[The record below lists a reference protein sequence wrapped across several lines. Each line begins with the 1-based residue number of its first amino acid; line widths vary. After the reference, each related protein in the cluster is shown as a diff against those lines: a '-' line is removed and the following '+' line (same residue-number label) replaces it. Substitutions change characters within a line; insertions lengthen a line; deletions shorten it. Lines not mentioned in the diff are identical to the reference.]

1 MNYNRTIRAALT
13 AAVVQAIIVNFAPML
28 FLIFQNTYGI
38 SFSKISLLITL
49 NFLIQLSVDLICAK
63 VVDKIGYRT
72 CFVFSHIT
80 AAIGLI
86 AMAFL
91 PGIMSNP
98 YTGLII
104 STVIYAVGGG
114 IIEVLASPIV
124 EACPTENKSGTMSL
138 LHSFYCWGHV
148 AVILLT
154 TIFFV
159 LFGTENWQLLALL
172 WALVPIING
181 IVLTK
186 VPIPSLASGSE
197 KGLSVS
203 LLFKNKLF
211 WLIFLMMICSGAS
224 EQSIIQWAS
233 AFAEKSLGMPKA
245 FGDLLGPLSFAA
257 LMGTSRA
264 LYAKCS
270 DKISLDRFMLFCS
283 ALCMTGYL
291 ITVFSDNAFLSL
303 IGFAFCGFSV
313 GVMWPGSLST
323 GAAKIKGGGTAMF
336 ALFAVAGDV
345 GCSVGPSVVGFVSDL
360 SGSMKMGILTGIIFP
375 LLLFLAIIV
384 KKLKSHS

>member
-270 DKISLDRFMLFCS
+270 EKISLDRFMLFCS